1 MRRRWLW
8 MNKRIFSGPF
18 LVFMLCGTIIP
29 LGVIA
34 FYGMT
39 DRSGTFTLDNITAI
53 ATGEHWQ
60 ALMLALGLA
69 LISTIICLVIAFPL
83 GLILKDSRLGKKGF
97 MVFIFILPMWMNFL
111 LRTMA
116 WQVLLERNGI
126 INQVLGFSA
135 YLRLIS

>member
-39 DRSGTFTLDNITAI
+39 DRSGNFTLDNITAI

-69 LISTIICLVIAFPL
+69 LISTITVSYTHLSLQIPVWACIM
-83 GLILKDSRLGKKGF
+83 LKR
-97 MVFIFILPMWMNFL
+97 
-111 LRTMA
+111 R
-116 WQVLLERNGI
+116 R
-126 INQVLGFSA
+126 
-135 YLRLIS
+135 